1 MIINS
6 TSFGSITIDNKTYNH
21 DVWIFVDKTIQR
33 RSRNHEF
40 TLEEFNI
47 ITKGNPKILIIG
59 TGQNGVVAIAEE
71 VIKAAEEKNIEL
83 IYDITPAAIKKFN
96 ELNLSNVPEGHKK
109 SEAFFRENEKGFGKT
124 KFLQKDKKIAAA
136 FHTTC

>member
-6 TSFGSITIDNKTYNH
+6 TSFGSITINNKTYDH
-21 DVWIFVDKTIQR
+21 DVWIFADKTIEKR
-33 RSRNHEF
+33 NRNHEF

-47 ITKGNPKILIIG
+47 ITKDNPEILIIG
-59 TGQNGVVAIAEE
+59 TGQNGVVTIAKD

-83 IYDITPAAIKKFN
+83 FYDITPNAIKKFN
-96 ELNLSNVPEGHKK
+96 ELRDN
-109 SEAFFRENEKGFGKT
+109 
-124 KFLQKDKKIAAA
+124 KIAAA

>member
-6 TSFGSITIDNKTYNH
+6 TSFGSITIDNKKYNY

-33 RSRNHEF
+33 RNRNHEF

-47 ITKGNPKILIIG
+47 ITKDNPEILLIG
-59 TGQNGVVAIAEE
+59 TGQYGVVKISEE
-71 VIKAAEEKNIEL
+71 VIKTAKEKNIEL
-83 IYDITPAAIKKFN
+83 IYGKTPEVIKKFN
-96 ELNLSNVPEGHKK
+96 EL
-109 SEAFFRENEKGFGKT
+109 
-124 KFLQKDKKIAAA
+124 DKKIAAA